1 MLKPMGK
8 VRGVKP
14 FGQKLSSWLCCGHFL
29 WRSKMK
35 RFRVLREE
43 RSRSE
48 KKLYSEIL
56 GKLFDAQEDGE
67 TVIIKYKD
75 QMIKGVIS
83 IVQVRNDTFEIETL
97 WLQKIWK

>member
-1 MLKPMGK
+1 
-8 VRGVKP
+8 
-14 FGQKLSSWLCCGHFL
+14 
-29 WRSKMK
+29 MK

-83 IVQVRNDTFEIETL
+83 IVQVRNDTFEIETGDETVEGS
-97 WLQKIWK
+97 IWDISEVEREMD

>member
-1 MLKPMGK
+1 MA
-8 VRGVKP
+8 V
-14 FGQKLSSWLCCGHFL
+14 L
-29 WRSKMK
+29 WAFFMEKQKMK
-35 RFRVLREE
+35 RLKALNEK
-43 RSRSE
+43 RSGSE

-83 IVQVRNDTFEIETL
+83 IVQVRNDTFEIETGDETVEGS
-97 WLQKIWK
+97 IWDISKVEREMD

>member
-1 MLKPMGK
+1 
-8 VRGVKP
+8 
-14 FGQKLSSWLCCGHFL
+14 
-29 WRSKMK
+29 MK

-48 KKLYSEIL
+48 KKIYSEIL

-83 IVQVRNDTFEIETL
+83 IVQVRNDTFEIETGDETVEGS
-97 WLQKIWK
+97 IWDISKVEREMD